1 MFAAENDEIVPVPG
15 RTYSES
21 LESGSRGLYKGF
33 YNSGTERV
41 PSGVSLTSEALTE
54 IGLCPGLLAE
64 PFNGILGSF
73 WCLLCRTRHDGTF
86 RSATLTT
93 PVDVSFSMPRLAVY
107 RVLRFRRC

>member
-41 PSGVSLTSEALTE
+41 PSGVSLTSEA
-54 IGLCPGLLAE
+54 
-64 PFNGILGSF
+64 F
-73 WCLLCRTRHDGTF
+73 D
-86 RSATLTT
+86 
-93 PVDVSFSMPRLAVY
+93 
-107 RVLRFRRC
+107 

>member
-41 PSGVSLTSEALTE
+41 PSGVSLTSEAFDCRKLDYVYPEYSLRIAKIRFMLSVYCALATFPLAMMTADDEDKYEEEEDDE
-54 IGLCPGLLAE
+54 I
-64 PFNGILGSF
+64 
-73 WCLLCRTRHDGTF
+73 W
-86 RSATLTT
+86 
-93 PVDVSFSMPRLAVY
+93 
-107 RVLRFRRC
+107 